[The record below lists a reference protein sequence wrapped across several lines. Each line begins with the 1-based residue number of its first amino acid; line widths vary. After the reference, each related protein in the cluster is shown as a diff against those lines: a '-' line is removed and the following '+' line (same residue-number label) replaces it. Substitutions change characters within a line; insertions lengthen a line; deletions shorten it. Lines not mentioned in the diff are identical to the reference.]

1 MDPKKRLFAVPP
13 AEFTKERD
21 ALARELREKG
31 KADEAKEVATLRKP
45 AAALWI
51 ANQLARLAPDEVKAL
66 IHATERL
73 RKGDDLR
80 EAMRQQREA
89 LAKLADAAGRAAL
102 EAGMQPSLALQ
113 RRVQNTVQ
121 AAAATAPDALREG
134 TLEHELEPVGFEG
147 LAGVPM
153 PARREEKEKEKEKE
167 NEKEKEQDAK
177 ELRAAEKAA
186 HRLSVQAQKLERAA
200 AHAEEVAAKAREKAK
215 KARGEADAAAARA
228 LERRRD

>member
-13 AEFTKERD
+13 AQFTKERD

-31 KADEAKEVATLRKP
+31 KAEEAKEVAALRKP
-45 AAALWI
+45 TAALWI
-51 ANQLARLAPDEVKAL
+51 ANQLARLAPEEVKAL

-80 EAMRQQREA
+80 DAMHEQREA
-89 LAKLADAAGRAAL
+89 LVKLSDAAGRAAL
-102 EAGMQPSLALQ
+102 EAGTQPSLALQ

-121 AAAATAPDALREG
+121 AAATTAPDALREG
-134 TLEHELEPVGFEG
+134 TLEHELEPMGFEG

-153 PARREEKEKEKEKE
+153 PARREKEEEKEKE
-167 NEKEKEQDAK
+167 NEKKKEKDAK
-177 ELRAAEKAA
+177 ELRAAEKVAD
-186 HRLSVQAQKLERAA
+186 RLSVQAQKLERAA
-200 AHAEEVAAKAREKAK
+200 AHAEEVAAKAREQAK

-228 LERRRD
+228 LELRRD

>member
-21 ALARELREKG
+21 ALVRELREKG

-89 LAKLADAAGRAAL
+89 LAKLVDAAGRAAL
-102 EAGMQPSLALQ
+102 EAGTQPSLALQ

-153 PARREEKEKEKEKE
+153 PARREEKEKEKE
-167 NEKEKEQDAK
+167 NEKEKEKDAK

>member
-21 ALARELREKG
+21 ALVRELREKG
-31 KADEAKEVATLRKP
+31 KADEAKEVAALRKP
-45 AAALWI
+45 TAALWI

-102 EAGMQPSLALQ
+102 EAGTQPSLALQ

-153 PARREEKEKEKEKE
+153 PARREEKEKEKE
-167 NEKEKEQDAK
+167 NEKEKEKDAK

-228 LERRRD
+228 LGLRRD

>member
-21 ALARELREKG
+21 ALVRELREKG

-102 EAGMQPSLALQ
+102 EAGTQPSLALQ

-121 AAAATAPDALREG
+121 AAATAPDALREG

-153 PARREEKEKEKEKE
+153 PARREEKEKEKE
-167 NEKEKEQDAK
+167 NEKEKEKDAK

>member
-13 AEFTKERD
+13 AEYTKERD

-31 KADEAKEVATLRKP
+31 KADEAKEVAALRKP
-45 AAALWI
+45 TAALWI

-89 LAKLADAAGRAAL
+89 LAKLVDAAGRAAL
-102 EAGMQPSLALQ
+102 EAGTQPSLALQ

-153 PARREEKEKEKEKE
+153 PARREEKEKEKE
-167 NEKEKEQDAK
+167 NEKEKEKDAK

-228 LERRRD
+228 LGLRRD

>member
-31 KADEAKEVATLRKP
+31 KADEAKEVAALRKP
-45 AAALWI
+45 TAALWI

-89 LAKLADAAGRAAL
+89 LAKLVDAAGRAAL
-102 EAGMQPSLALQ
+102 EAGTQPSLALQ

-153 PARREEKEKEKEKE
+153 PARREEKEKEKE
-167 NEKEKEQDAK
+167 NEKEKEKDAK

-228 LERRRD
+228 LELRRE

>member
-1 MDPKKRLFAVPP
+1 MDLKKRLFAVPP

-21 ALARELREKG
+21 ALVRELREKG
-31 KADEAKEVATLRKP
+31 KADEAKEVAKLRKP

-51 ANQLARLAPDEVKAL
+51 ANQFARLAADEVKAL

-102 EAGMQPSLALQ
+102 EAGTQPSLALQ

-121 AAAATAPDALREG
+121 AAATTAPDALREG
-134 TLEHELEPVGFEG
+134 TLEHELGPVGFEG

-153 PARREEKEKEKEKE
+153 PARREKEKEKEKE
-167 NEKEKEQDAK
+167 NEKEKEKDAK

-200 AHAEEVAAKAREKAK
+200 AHAEEVAARAREKAK

-228 LERRRD
+228 LGLRRD

>member
-21 ALARELREKG
+21 ALVRELREKG
-31 KADEAKEVATLRKP
+31 KADEAKEVAALRKP
-45 AAALWI
+45 TAALWI

-89 LAKLADAAGRAAL
+89 LAKLVDAAGRAAL
-102 EAGMQPSLALQ
+102 EAGTQPSLALQ

-153 PARREEKEKEKEKE
+153 PARREEKEKEKE
-167 NEKEKEQDAK
+167 NEKEKEKDAK

-228 LERRRD
+228 LGLRRD

>member
-21 ALARELREKG
+21 ALARALREKG
-31 KADEAKEVATLRKP
+31 KADEAKEVAALRKP
-45 AAALWI
+45 TAALWI

-102 EAGMQPSLALQ
+102 EAGTQPSLALQ

-153 PARREEKEKEKEKE
+153 PARREKEKEKE
-167 NEKEKEQDAK
+167 NEKEKEKDAK
-177 ELRAAEKAA
+177 ELRAAEKSAQQ
-186 HRLSVQAQKLERAA
+186 LSVQAQKLERAA
-200 AHAEEVAAKAREKAK
+200 AHAEEVASKAREKAK

-228 LERRRD
+228 LELRRE